1 MGIIRQKTLIINIQY
16 KIKEIFKMAKFNL
29 SEAAKAIL
37 TEGSKESLSTNVA
50 SKRSGQDKPQK
61 LNPAVAYSTK
71 DAGDIGKAINDV
83 NDPAPDY
90 TKGVPSATPPGAT
103 PPVSQQPA
111 AKLSAQPG
119 QNPAGDSQGSAAD
132 MGGHQGD
139 ETSYENIRD
148 RIKAKLAKQTM
159 QPNPGAVAPYV
170 PEEAKQ
176 DGEVVSEAESE
187 KGEGHEDAAQDK
199 AMIKKMMKKETMKEK
214 MKEDMDALLGGENL
228 SEEFVS
234 KATTIFEAAVIAR
247 TESILEEIQAELYEQ
262 FEEAVEEVKEDLA
275 TKVDD
280 YMNYMAEE
288 WMKENTLAVEKG
300 LRAEIVED
308 FIKGLKGLFEEH
320 YIDIPEEKVNV
331 VEELTTRVEELE
343 ESLNEQINASIQLKK
358 ELNEKIKTEAIHAVC
373 EGLTQTQVEKMKQL
387 AESVE
392 FTSEEEFADKVVTI
406 RESYFEQQVKSADSS
421 ALNEEITVEEEN
433 NKPVSSDPA
442 IAQYAQSISKSLVK

>member
-1 MGIIRQKTLIINIQY
+1 LGIICQKTLIINIQY

-50 SKRSGQDKPQK
+50 SKRGGQDKPQK
-61 LNPAVAYSTK
+61 LNPAVAYGTK
-71 DAGDIGKAINDV
+71 DAGKIGDSPNDV
-83 NDPAPDY
+83 NDPIPDY

-103 PPVSQQPA
+103 PPVSQQPM
-111 AKLSAQPG
+111 AKLAPQPG
-119 QNPAGDSQGSAAD
+119 QSSAGDSQGASAD
-132 MGGHQGD
+132 MGGHQGS
-139 ETSYENIRD
+139 EISYDSIRD

-159 QPNPGAVAPYV
+159 KPNPGAVAPYV
-170 PEEAKQ
+170 PEEAEQ
-176 DGEVVSEAESE
+176 DGEVVAEE

-214 MKEDMDALLGGENL
+214 MKEDMDALLGDENL

-234 KATTIFEAAVIAR
+234 KATTIFEAAVISR
-247 TESILEEIQAELYEQ
+247 TESILEDIQKELYEQ
-262 FEEAVEEVKEDLA
+262 FEEAIEEVKEDLA

-308 FIKGLKGLFEEH
+308 FITGLKGLFEDH

-343 ESLNEQINASIQLKK
+343 DSLNEQINAAIQLKK

-387 AESVE
+387 AESVD

-406 RESYFEQQVKSADSS
+406 RESYFEQQVKSANSS
-421 ALNEEITVEEEN
+421 ALNEEITVEEED
-433 NKPVSSDPA
+433 KKSVSTDAA
-442 IAQYAQSISKSLVK
+442 IAQYAQSISKSLAK